1 MTKSLRQVTTP
12 CPASESGRS
21 EDSNMEDLSAYSHS
35 NVRLATR
42 PRAVSKTSRLEA
54 NRRNASRSTGPKS
67 PKGKARAARNSF
79 RHGLSLPPGPEWSR
93 SIRIL
98 ARRIAGTD
106 RSATNLA
113 AARRVAEAQIQI
125 VRVRNER
132 VERLREARE
141 DPSYQPS
148 NTIHMSQKLAILLLE
163 RSRDS
168 KRHAVEHS
176 MIDQVVAWQLADAEQ
191 RRAAVQKL
199 AETFAPLDL
208 YQGRALSR
216 HKSAVRAWD
225 RLRNSAD
232 QASHF

>member
-163 RSRDS
+163 RLRDG
-168 KRHAVEHS
+168 RGTPETQRMVEQL
-176 MIDQVVAWQLADAEQ
+176 IAWPFRDAQQ
-191 RRAAVQKL
+191 RSATVQEL
-199 AETFAPLDL
+199 TAMFDSLDR

-216 HKSAVRAWD
+216 HKSAVR
-225 RLRNSAD
+225 S
-232 QASHF
+232 